1 MQPKKLEL
9 VINLKTTKAL
19 GLDIPPPGACP
30 RRRDNRIDG
39 VGMSAPGTTLQA
51 PTH

>member
-19 GLDIPPPGACP
+19 GLEIPLPLP
-30 RRRDNRIDG
+30 
-39 VGMSAPGTTLQA
+39 SLQMQA
-51 PTH
+51 EVLELDF